1 MESYA
6 IAEGPRR
13 RACPETAE
21 GTCCEEAG
29 GRAKHQRYRTE
40 FKAQN
45 HRCHP
50 ESATSRSPKIRS
62 DLADEGPMQLCRCK
76 QRPRRHPNRSRTS
89 GGGAIPRA
97 PDTGSTRN
105 RVPIIPNR
113 AESAVRNLL
122 LRRDGPRAGW
132 NQESFPYRRLE
143 RFFGGSQLPP
153 QRLWQTPRQRL
164 PWNLRAKERCTRRST
179 GAAATA
185 RESPLPAASHFQS
198 PLPRPPARAPAPSK
212 IAGRLRLRNMDHPLR
227 HAPIIFPSQNR
238 RCHPESAKQRTP
250 TIRSALA
257 DEGPMQLCR
266 CKQRPRRHPDRSRP
280 SWVGRDLARI
290 ATPLKTPITNRPKGI
305 RGL

>member
-1 MESYA
+1 VHRTRVQHET
-6 IAEGPRR
+6 
-13 RACPETAE
+13 ACP
-21 GTCCEEAG
+21 
-29 GRAKHQRYRTE
+29 
-40 FKAQN
+40 
-45 HRCHP
+45 
-50 ESATSRSPKIRS
+50 
-62 DLADEGPMQLCRCK
+62 
-76 QRPRRHPNRSRTS
+76 
-89 GGGAIPRA
+89 
-97 PDTGSTRN
+97 TRN
-105 RVPIIPNR
+105 PVIPNR

-257 DEGPMQLCR
+257 DEGPMQLLVRNHTGPPCTLNP
-266 CKQRPRRHPDRSRP
+266 QRLQCTEANSKSNRTRLSEHKGVSHCLKNDVRGRRSDSRLASYP
-280 SWVGRDLARI
+280 SYGS
-290 ATPLKTPITNRPKGI
+290 ITSGY
-305 RGL
+305 GHSSWFG